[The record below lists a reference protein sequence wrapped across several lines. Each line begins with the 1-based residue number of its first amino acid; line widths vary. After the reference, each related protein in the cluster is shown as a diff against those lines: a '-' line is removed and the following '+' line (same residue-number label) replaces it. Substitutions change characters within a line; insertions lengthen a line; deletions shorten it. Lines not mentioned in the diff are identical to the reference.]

1 MSIKDKKANDDTYQV
16 GYGRPPKQ
24 SQFKP
29 GQSGNR
35 KGRPRK
41 RESLRSIIRKL
52 GEETASIS
60 TENGEIKMTYTE
72 WILRA
77 VRQRA
82 MKGDNRATSIFV
94 QLWLDA
100 HGMGPADNTGAIE
113 LAEEDR
119 AMLREALIRIG
130 SGKEDETG

>member
-1 MSIKDKKANDDTYQV
+1 MSKQDDDYKV
-16 GYGRPPKQ
+16 GYGKPPKH

-60 TENGEIKMTYTE
+60 TETGEIKMTYTE

-82 MKGDNRATSIFV
+82 MKGDNRATSIFF

-100 HGMGPADNTGAIE
+100 HGMGPADNTGAGE

-119 AMLREALIRIG
+119 EILREALKRIG
-130 SGKEDETG
+130 KADETG